1 MQRNGSETSS
11 TADTSPQATLT
22 SAARTFYQSHECA
35 GFRAKVTIEWSMP
48 EDVDFDRLPSWRTGT
63 AEDIA
68 DSILAFSGR
77 KMRDMV
83 QAMRGYAPRTP
94 QEGETPHG

>member
-1 MQRNGSETSS
+1 MTRI
-11 TADTSPQATLT
+11 
-22 SAARTFYQSHECA
+22 FYQSHECE

-48 EDVDFDRLPSWRTGT
+48 DTVDGDLLPKWRTET

-77 KMRDMV
+77 KMRHMV
-83 QAMRGYAPRTP
+83 QAMRGYTP
-94 QEGETPHG
+94 AHPPAGREAGSTEDVGGKSNG

>member
-1 MQRNGSETSS
+1 MTS
-11 TADTSPQATLT
+11 DRKRKISP
-22 SAARTFYQSHECA
+22 SPSRIFYQSHECE

-48 EDVDFDRLPSWRTGT
+48 VDGDLLPAWRAET

-83 QAMRGYAPRTP
+83 QAMRGFSAR
-94 QEGETPHG
+94 EEE